1 MHSNYKEN
9 KKVLEDDYEE
19 EDSENRNR
27 GKLGRIEEEK
37 IDRSNGKD
45 SSRLISK
52 EETKKSDSNSE
63 GKKVDESLEEVFHD
77 ALDFIPSYS
86 FQQNQTK
93 KGGLRQIKVCQ
104 GEDEEELKEMNEAIQ
119 LTPRDDSD

>member
-86 FQQNQTK
+86 F
-93 KGGLRQIKVCQ
+93 
-104 GEDEEELKEMNEAIQ
+104 
-119 LTPRDDSD
+119 